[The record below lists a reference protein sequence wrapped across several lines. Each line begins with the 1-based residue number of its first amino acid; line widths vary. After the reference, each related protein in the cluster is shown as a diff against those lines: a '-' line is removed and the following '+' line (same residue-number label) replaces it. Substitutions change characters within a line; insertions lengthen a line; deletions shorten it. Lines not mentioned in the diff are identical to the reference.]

1 MLILLFPN
9 RKENGQI
16 LTTGEVTEILVA
28 NRLHYPLPLRD
39 IELWADLCGID
50 KLFAVE
56 SNNLNDDRLA
66 RALDDLNE
74 YYEEIMTALALHVIQ
89 EFDLKPEEVL
99 WDTTSI
105 YFEGDYDEAEI
116 VKFGYGD
123 KSDLKQIKLALNIDK
138 NSGVPLRGDVVP
150 GNLNDPTIVLKN
162 LKKLRQQL
170 NKEELLFHWR

>member
-1 MLILLFPN
+1 MARHYFRGGRERPPLPPFNPQPAKVFKFKIEKILGSLYLIKPLLEKMDIQAIVDSIVPN

-74 YYEEIMTALALHVIQ
+74 YYEEIMTA
-89 EFDLKPEEVL
+89 
-99 WDTTSI
+99 
-105 YFEGDYDEAEI
+105 
-116 VKFGYGD
+116 
-123 KSDLKQIKLALNIDK
+123 
-138 NSGVPLRGDVVP
+138 SG
-150 GNLNDPTIVLKN
+150 I
-162 LKKLRQQL
+162 
-170 NKEELLFHWR
+170 